1 MNTRMRRAAVAV
13 AAGAMAV
20 SLAACG
26 SAKESGDKAT
36 ARESAAKGDD
46 IKVGLLLP
54 ENQTARYEKFDKPLI
69 EKKVKELTNDKGKIV
84 YANAKQDA
92 TTQTQQVDTMITNKV
107 DVLIVDAV
115 DSKAIANGVKKAK
128 EAGIPV
134 VAYDRLAEGPIDAY
148 TSFDNEEVGQRPG
161 QGAAGGPG
169 RQGQARRKIVMM
181 NGAVTDPNAALFK
194 KGALSVLDGK
204 VNIAKAYDTK
214 EWRPENANANM
225 DGAIAALGKD
235 NIVGVYSANDG
246 MAGGIITAL
255 KAAGVT
261 PLPPVTGQDAELA
274 GVQRIV
280 AGEQYMSVY
289 KPYPQEADAAA
300 EMAVALAKG
309 EKLDSIAND
318 QGRQPHH
325 QGRPVRARPGRLPD
339 QGQHQGHRHQGRH
352 LHGRRDL
359 HPQVQ
364 GRLRQGRPEVGH
376 RKSPYRARESIAG
389 FPYGACP
396 RKEPRQGLAY
406 PKLLRRLA
414 ANSPAS

>member
-1 MNTRMRRAAVAV
+1 VNTRMRRAAFAV

-26 SAKESGDKAT
+26 SADEASDSDSTK
-36 ARESAAKGDD
+36 SAAKGDA

-69 EKKVKELTNDKGKIV
+69 EKKVKELTNNKGEIV

-92 TTQTQQVDTMITNKV
+92 TTQSQQVDTMITNKV

-148 TSFDNEEVGQRPG
+148 TSFDNEEVGRV
-161 QGAAGGPG
+161 QGKALLTALGDKAKPS
-169 RQGQARRKIVMM
+169 AKIVMM

-194 KGALSVLDGK
+194 KGALSELEGK
-204 VNIAKAYDTK
+204 VDIAKSYDTK
-214 EWRPENANANM
+214 EWKPENANANM
-225 DGAIAALGKD
+225 DAAISAVGKN

-255 KAAGVT
+255 KAANVS

-280 AGEQYMSVY
+280 SGEQYMSVY
-289 KPYPQEADAAA
+289 KPYPQEADVAA

-309 EKLDSIAND
+309 EKLDSIAKDSVDSPTTKGVPSVLVPVVSLTKDNIND
-318 QGRQPHH
+318 TVIKDGIYTVDEICTAKFKTAC
-325 QGRPVRARPGRLPD
+325 GK
-339 QGQHQGHRHQGRH
+339 
-352 LHGRRDL
+352 
-359 HPQVQ
+359 
-364 GRLRQGRPEVGH
+364 VG
-376 RKSPYRARESIAG
+376 
-389 FPYGACP
+389 
-396 RKEPRQGLAY
+396 L
-406 PKLLRRLA
+406 
-414 ANSPAS
+414 N